1 MKSLLTFLLLCFC
14 VAIIGQSANIPVFAG
29 KQSTTYQ
36 EQPAGM
42 LAASITLGM
51 KKIDENNH
59 EGLEPSETGV
69 VLAVKISHVQSYVQS
84 VATAYQSRIPL
95 YLAIRSILV

>member
-1 MKSLLTFLLLCFC
+1 MKSLLTFLLVCFC
-14 VAIIGQSANIPVFAG
+14 LAVIGQSANIPVFSG
-29 KQSTTYQ
+29 KQHTTYQ

-51 KKIDENNH
+51 KKIDENSH
-59 EGLEPSETGV
+59 EGLEPSEAGV
-69 VLAVKISHVQSYVQS
+69 VLSAKVLHVQTFVQD
-84 VATAYQSRIPL
+84 VASAYQNGIPR